1 MSAHP
6 SEQSPRCLVCGQ
18 LLASGLDAEII
29 RLRALNA
36 DMLAALCDLHDAV
49 KSGGYPHAAMNA
61 ASAAI
66 AKAKGETG

>member
-36 DMLAALCDLHDAV
+36 DLLAALEALSDGLRTDRDAV
-49 KSGGYPHAAMNA
+49 LRIFEEAGP
-61 ASAAI
+61 
-66 AKAKGETG
+66 